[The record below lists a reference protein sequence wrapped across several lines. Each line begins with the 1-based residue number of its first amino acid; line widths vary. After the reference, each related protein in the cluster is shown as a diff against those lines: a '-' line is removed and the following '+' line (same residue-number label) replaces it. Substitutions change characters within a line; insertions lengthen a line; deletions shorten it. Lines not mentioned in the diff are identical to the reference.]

1 MSAQPSLTP
10 GDSIQVTFHAFAH
23 GGEAIALANDGRVVF
38 VQGALPGETA
48 TVKLLK
54 VKKRW
59 ARGELLEIQQTSPD
73 RVKVGCPA
81 AAAGAGCC
89 DFAHMSESLQRAA
102 KTEVLVGQLE
112 KMARPSGVPDGI
124 DLTAISVQAL
134 APTTGWRTRI
144 RLGTDAQGRAGFRK
158 ARSNDVVAERC
169 TQAMPE
175 LFDGIVGDG
184 ARRFTPGSEI
194 VVVIDSLGNRHV
206 VETSKVQRGRRVE
219 RIDRTVEGSGNIVE
233 MVGNDRFEF
242 PATAF
247 WQAHRSA
254 PSAYADLVR
263 EWSLAGRPYQNNSG
277 WDLYGGVGLFVPSM
291 SAALGGGPVATVDY
305 SKSAMAHSQ
314 PALASLDVN
323 KVNSRVETGIRS
335 LPPAGLVVLDPPRTG
350 AGDKVIHD
358 IAAASPQRVIHIGC
372 DPATFARDLASWG
385 ACGYHVTEIKV
396 IDAFPGTHHFETLA
410 CLEPLRPH

>member
-112 KMARPSGVPDGI
+112 KMARPSGVLDGI

-134 APTTGWRTRI
+134 APTTGSVSYTH
-144 RLGTDAQGRAGFRK
+144 LT
-158 ARSNDVVAERC
+158 
-169 TQAMPE
+169 
-175 LFDGIVGDG
+175 
-184 ARRFTPGSEI
+184 
-194 VVVIDSLGNRHV
+194 
-206 VETSKVQRGRRVE
+206 
-219 RIDRTVEGSGNIVE
+219 
-233 MVGNDRFEF
+233 
-242 PATAF
+242 
-247 WQAHRSA
+247 
-254 PSAYADLVR
+254 
-263 EWSLAGRPYQNNSG
+263 
-277 WDLYGGVGLFVPSM
+277 
-291 SAALGGGPVATVDY
+291 
-305 SKSAMAHSQ
+305 
-314 PALASLDVN
+314 
-323 KVNSRVETGIRS
+323 
-335 LPPAGLVVLDPPRTG
+335 LPT
-350 AGDKVIHD
+350 
-358 IAAASPQRVIHIGC
+358 IAAECRSRWSP
-372 DPATFARDLASWG
+372 
-385 ACGYHVTEIKV
+385 YH
-396 IDAFPGTHHFETLA
+396 
-410 CLEPLRPH
+410 